1 MKKIENAER
10 PMSAIVSSPAQ
21 RGPCACPADTFQFG
35 DQFVNEAHPAEEST
49 FESRRKREP
58 QHAAGESEEN
68 HNLWHFRL
76 SQVRTRPMADIFESV
91 ARINY
96 KCDSFAFRTAERCGI
111 MVCSDSDPRDMR
123 SRCFSVNPHP
133 PAPPVP
139 RPSPAWSE
147 SAAGMVRLPAR
158 VRPAPAPSRPRLRRR
173 TCVPGTVPCRSV

>member
-96 KCDSFAFRTAERCGI
+96 KCDSFAFRTA
-111 MVCSDSDPRDMR
+111 
-123 SRCFSVNPHP
+123 
-133 PAPPVP
+133 A
-139 RPSPAWSE
+139 
-147 SAAGMVRLPAR
+147 
-158 VRPAPAPSRPRLRRR
+158 PRLSKLAIGRARDSGQAR
-173 TCVPGTVPCRSV
+173 AAAQSRLISR